1 MRSNRHWMGVG
12 MKLFYS
18 PGACSLAPI
27 IVSEW
32 LGIKLDLH
40 KVDLKNP
47 PDVFLRIN
55 PLGMV
60 PVLQMN
66 NGDYKNQVDAILQ
79 YLCALNPEG
88 KLVGKDIFE
97 WFEIDRWIAFLT
109 GDYHPVFNIWFRPG
123 RYTTES
129 DDASIAAVKAA
140 AENRIH
146 RVAKVLENQVGTT
159 ENIVLGRRTLVDAYA
174 YSMLRWIE
182 ELEGGFAPYPN
193 MKRFMDRMK
202 EDHYVQKA
210 LLRESA

>member
-1 MRSNRHWMGVG
+1 

-18 PGACSLAPI
+18 PGTCSLAPI

-32 LGIKLDLH
+32 LGLKLDLQ
-40 KVDLKNP
+40 KVDIKTP
-47 PDVFLRIN
+47 SDFFLRIN
-55 PLGMV
+55 PLGSV

-66 NGDYKNQVDAILQ
+66 NGDYRNQVDAILQ

-109 GDYHPVFNIWFRPG
+109 GDFHPAFNVWFRPA
-123 RYTTES
+123 RYTTET
-129 DDASIAAVKAA
+129 DDESKAAVRAA

-146 RVAKVLENQVGTT
+146 RVSKVLENQIGTT

-174 YSMLRWIE
+174 YSMVRWIDK
-182 ELEGGFAPYPN
+182 LEGGFDPYPN

-202 EDHYVQKA
+202 EDPYVQKA
-210 LLRESA
+210 LIRESA

>member
-1 MRSNRHWMGVG
+1 

-32 LGIKLDLH
+32 LGLKLDLQ
-40 KVDLKNP
+40 KVDLRNP
-47 PDVFLRIN
+47 SDFFLRIN
-55 PLGMV
+55 PLGSV

-79 YLCALNPEG
+79 YMCALNPEG
-88 KLVGKDIFE
+88 KLVGEDIFD

-109 GDYHPVFNIWFRPG
+109 GDFHPAFNIWFRPA
-123 RYTTES
+123 RYTTET
-129 DDASIAAVKAA
+129 DNASIASVKAA
-140 AENRIH
+140 AESRIH
-146 RVAKVLENQVGTT
+146 LVSKVLENQIGST

-174 YSMLRWIE
+174 YSMVRWIE
-182 ELEGGFAPYPN
+182 ELEGGFDPYPN
-193 MKRFMDRMK
+193 MKRFMERMK

-210 LLRESA
+210 LIRESA